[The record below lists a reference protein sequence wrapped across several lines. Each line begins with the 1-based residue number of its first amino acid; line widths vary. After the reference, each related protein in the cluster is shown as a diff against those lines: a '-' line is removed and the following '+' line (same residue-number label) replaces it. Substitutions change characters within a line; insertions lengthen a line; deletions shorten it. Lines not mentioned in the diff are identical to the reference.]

1 MSSRNEFAREFVNF
15 FYNRS
20 LIYATELIYIYIYI
34 YTHHDWR
41 LLMFYSIINKY
52 FFYYVINKSINI
64 KKQCLVYIIYIL
76 LSHSH
81 TCVICAQKTSKA
93 GIKSKVQ

>member
-34 YTHHDWR
+34 YTHT
-41 LLMFYSIINKY
+41 MIGGS
-52 FFYYVINKSINI
+52 
-64 KKQCLVYIIYIL
+64 
-76 LSHSH
+76 
-81 TCVICAQKTSKA
+81 
-93 GIKSKVQ
+93 